1 MTEEHRSDGR
11 SIDEILAEARAELDK
26 TPDEPQ
32 QAAEPGT
39 PEPDDFTPDFGHTF
53 DDYGEFE
60 EPQPEEELPPEPPRK
75 RHKRIVPLFVKIIL
89 YVVIVAVVSV
99 GAGYAAWACAT
110 DVLAF
115 GRSSDTIQVT
125 VPENASLDAITDM
138 LHENGLIQYPWLFK
152 LYCKFTHSAGR
163 MDAGTY
169 ELAYNYDY
177 HALVSGMTETG
188 GTRTTVRVMLPEGAT
203 CAQIFALL
211 EKNEVCTA
219 EKLGESAANTQF
231 DYWFLEDI
239 PYGETNRL
247 EGFLFPDTYD
257 FYVND
262 DPDRVLE
269 KLLSNFNRKFSDDA
283 SAQLETLNTALA
295 ERWTAKGYDESYIEA
310 HRMTIYDLVT
320 VASMIEKEAKKAD
333 FAKVSAVFHNRL
345 DQGMMLQSDPTVH
358 YVTGERRMA
367 LRQSDLAVDSPYNTY
382 KVSGLPVGP
391 ICNPSPEAINAALYP
406 DESYVAEKYL
416 YFCSK
421 DPSTGELHFSRT
433 LEEHERAVAIYAPL
447 WKAYDEERGM

>member
-115 GRSSDTIQVT
+115 GRSNDTIQVT

-203 CAQIFALL
+203 WVFTIRH
-211 EKNEVCTA
+211 
-219 EKLGESAANTQF
+219 
-231 DYWFLEDI
+231 
-239 PYGETNRL
+239 RL
-247 EGFLFPDTYD
+247 T
-257 FYVND
+257 
-262 DPDRVLE
+262 
-269 KLLSNFNRKFSDDA
+269 
-283 SAQLETLNTALA
+283 
-295 ERWTAKGYDESYIEA
+295 
-310 HRMTIYDLVT
+310 
-320 VASMIEKEAKKAD
+320 
-333 FAKVSAVFHNRL
+333 
-345 DQGMMLQSDPTVH
+345 
-358 YVTGERRMA
+358 
-367 LRQSDLAVDSPYNTY
+367 
-382 KVSGLPVGP
+382 
-391 ICNPSPEAINAALYP
+391 
-406 DESYVAEKYL
+406 
-416 YFCSK
+416 
-421 DPSTGELHFSRT
+421 
-433 LEEHERAVAIYAPL
+433 
-447 WKAYDEERGM
+447 

>member
-1 MTEEHRSDGR
+1 M
-11 SIDEILAEARAELDK
+11 
-26 TPDEPQ
+26 
-32 QAAEPGT
+32 
-39 PEPDDFTPDFGHTF
+39 
-53 DDYGEFE
+53 
-60 EPQPEEELPPEPPRK
+60 
-75 RHKRIVPLFVKIIL
+75 
-89 YVVIVAVVSV
+89 
-99 GAGYAAWACAT
+99 
-110 DVLAF
+110 
-115 GRSSDTIQVT
+115 
-125 VPENASLDAITDM
+125 PENASLDAIADM
-138 LHENGLIQYPWLFK
+138 LHDNGLIQYPWLFK

-177 HALVSGMTETG
+177 HALVSGMTESG

-219 EKLGESAANTQF
+219 EKLGESAANTHF

-320 VASMIEKEAKKAD
+320 VASMIEKESINDDAERKNIAS
-333 FAKVSAVFHNRL
+333 VLYNRI
-345 DQGMMLQSDPTVH
+345 GHHPH
-358 YVTGERRMA
+358 
-367 LRQSDLAVDSPYNTY
+367 
-382 KVSGLPVGP
+382 
-391 ICNPSPEAINAALYP
+391 
-406 DESYVAEKYL
+406 
-416 YFCSK
+416 
-421 DPSTGELHFSRT
+421 
-433 LEEHERAVAIYAPL
+433 
-447 WKAYDEERGM
+447 

>member
-138 LHENGLIQYPWLFK
+138 LHDNGLIQYPWLFK

-177 HALVSGMTETG
+177 HALVSGMTESG

-219 EKLGESAANTQF
+219 EKLGESAANTHF

-310 HRMTIYDLVT
+310 HRMTIYDLIT
-320 VASMIEKEAKKAD
+320 VASMIEKETDGTDRANIAS
-333 FAKVSAVFHNRL
+333 VIYNRL
-345 DQGMMLQSDPTVH
+345 NNPGGGTAGYLNIDATIQYVLPEGEIVSEEDYHTV
-358 YVTGERRMA
+358 
-367 LRQSDLAVDSPYNTY
+367 QSPYNTY
-382 KVSGLPVGP
+382 ENKGLPPGP
-391 ICNPSPEAINAALYP
+391 IANPGMESIMAALIP
-406 DESYVAEKYL
+406 N
-416 YFCSK
+416 
-421 DPSTGELHFSRT
+421 STNYYYYALGDDGVHHFFST
-433 LEEHERAVAIYAPL
+433 NSAFQAFLNS
-447 WKAYDEERGM
+447 

>member
-11 SIDEILAEARAELDK
+11 SIDEILAEARAELGK

-75 RHKRIVPLFVKIIL
+75 RHKRIVP
-89 YVVIVAVVSV
+89 AVREDHPLC
-99 GAGYAAWACAT
+99 GDRRRRLRRGPGMPPWACAT

-188 GTRTTVRVMLPEGAT
+188 RHPHDRARHAAGGRNMRADLRPAG
-203 CAQIFALL
+203 
-211 EKNEVCTA
+211 EKRG
-219 EKLGESAANTQF
+219 LHG
-231 DYWFLEDI
+231 
-239 PYGETNRL
+239 
-247 EGFLFPDTYD
+247 
-257 FYVND
+257 
-262 DPDRVLE
+262 
-269 KLLSNFNRKFSDDA
+269 RKA
-283 SAQLETLNTALA
+283 
-295 ERWTAKGYDESYIEA
+295 R
-310 HRMTIYDLVT
+310 R
-320 VASMIEKEAKKAD
+320 
-333 FAKVSAVFHNRL
+333 
-345 DQGMMLQSDPTVH
+345 
-358 YVTGERRMA
+358 ERRKH
-367 LRQSDLAVDSPYNTY
+367 AV
-382 KVSGLPVGP
+382 
-391 ICNPSPEAINAALYP
+391 
-406 DESYVAEKYL
+406 
-416 YFCSK
+416 
-421 DPSTGELHFSRT
+421 
-433 LEEHERAVAIYAPL
+433 
-447 WKAYDEERGM
+447 

>member
-26 TPDEPQ
+26 TPDELQ

-125 VPENASLDAITDM
+125 VPENASLDAIADM

-219 EKLGESAANTQF
+219 EKLGESAANTHF

-247 EGFLFPDTYD
+247 EGFLFPMISMSTTI
-257 FYVND
+257 
-262 DPDRVLE
+262 PTACSR
-269 KLLSNFNRKFSDDA
+269 SCCRISTA
-283 SAQLETLNTALA
+283 S
-295 ERWTAKGYDESYIEA
+295 
-310 HRMTIYDLVT
+310 
-320 VASMIEKEAKKAD
+320 
-333 FAKVSAVFHNRL
+333 
-345 DQGMMLQSDPTVH
+345 
-358 YVTGERRMA
+358 
-367 LRQSDLAVDSPYNTY
+367 
-382 KVSGLPVGP
+382 
-391 ICNPSPEAINAALYP
+391 
-406 DESYVAEKYL
+406 
-416 YFCSK
+416 
-421 DPSTGELHFSRT
+421 SRT
-433 LEEHERAVAIYAPL
+433 MLPPSSKR
-447 WKAYDEERGM
+447 